1 MRKIKKKYVI
11 KTKTFDKK
19 DLSTIKAI
27 IEMQNII
34 DERQRKSE
42 KLQSKFNFKIPNYV
56 IEELIKDNKN
66 YDILNSM
73 IGIAVVNGRL
83 SREQA
88 QILRKLYKWNNI
100 TKVFTI

>member
-11 KTKTFDKK
+11 KTKTFDKE

-88 QILRKLYKWNNI
+88 QILRKLYK
-100 TKVFTI
+100 

>member
-11 KTKTFDKK
+11 KPKTFDNENV
-19 DLSTIKAI
+19 LTIKSL

-88 QILRKLYKWNNI
+88 KILRKLYK
-100 TKVFTI
+100 

>member
-88 QILRKLYKWNNI
+88 QILRKLYK
-100 TKVFTI
+100 